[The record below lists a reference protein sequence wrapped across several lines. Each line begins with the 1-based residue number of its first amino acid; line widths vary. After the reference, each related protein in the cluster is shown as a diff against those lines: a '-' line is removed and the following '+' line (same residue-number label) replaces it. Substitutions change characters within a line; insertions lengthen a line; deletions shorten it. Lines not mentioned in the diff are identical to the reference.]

1 MMKKTILVLSLSV
14 LLATS
19 SFAPFIGSNNNI
31 ISFLHSAYAATNP
44 MEDIKEL
51 IPGVEDGKIKLN
63 SIQKSE

>member
-31 ISFLHSAYAATNP
+31 ISFFYIAL
-44 MEDIKEL
+44 ML
-51 IPGVEDGKIKLN
+51 QQIPWRTL
-63 SIQKSE
+63 KS